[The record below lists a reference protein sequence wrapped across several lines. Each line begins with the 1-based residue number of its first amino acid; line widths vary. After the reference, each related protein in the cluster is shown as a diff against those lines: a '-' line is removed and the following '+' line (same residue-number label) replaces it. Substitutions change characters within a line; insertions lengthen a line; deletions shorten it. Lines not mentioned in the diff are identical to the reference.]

1 MKLMTKEIET
11 KLPPIYTNDNKKPED
26 TPIIVKFF
34 CPWNSWT
41 WYATEGER
49 IEGGDMKFFGWVQGD
64 FSEMGYFLL
73 SELESV
79 RGPVG
84 LKIERDMYPRKLTL
98 ADVMKGQI

>member
-1 MKLMTKEIET
+1 MKLMTKEIEA
-11 KLPPIYTNDNKKPED
+11 KLPKIYTNEEKKPEE

-34 CPWNSWT
+34 CPWNQWA

-49 IEGGDMKFFGWVQGD
+49 LEDGDLKFFGHVHGD
-64 FSEMGYFLL
+64 FPELGYFLL

-84 LKIERDMYPRKLTL
+84 MKIERDMYF
-98 ADVMKGQI
+98 KGHMLSEAMEKRI